1 MALMGILREFGR
13 FTALIFGLI
22 GSVIA
27 LIILVLWGSIH
38 TAIGAFSDS
47 PAGDNRFGWGLLLI
61 GIAAL
66 ASILALFLD
75 RISSILF
82 LIAGIGLFFVIS
94 GWAIIPLIFFAIAA
108 AFDFLGR
115 SRN

>member
-1 MALMGILREFGR
+1 MFSALGK
-13 FTALIFGLI
+13 FTVLTFGLI
-22 GSVIA
+22 GSFLA

-61 GIAAL
+61 GIAVL
-66 ASILALFLD
+66 ASFLSLFLS
-75 RISSILF
+75 RITSVLF
-82 LIAGIGLFFVIS
+82 LIAGIGLFWVIS

-108 AFDFLGR
+108 FFDFVGR
-115 SRN
+115 SRS

>member
-1 MALMGILREFGR
+1 MGILREFGR
-13 FTALIFGLI
+13 ITAMIFGLI

-27 LIILVLWGSIH
+27 LMIVLAWEAFHLTSVLVGSS
-38 TAIGAFSDS
+38 TDS
-47 PAGDNRFGWGLLLI
+47 STRTGWGLLLV

-94 GWAIIPLIFFAIAA
+94 GWAIIPLIFFLIAA
-108 AFDFLGR
+108 FFAWLDR
-115 SRN
+115 SPSRG